1 MRRVGK
7 IEPWLWGLAFGMIV
21 YAQALWDWEKGGWGD
36 WGQFHHWWEVGR
48 VSILRWGEFPLWDP
62 HHCGGVSMWGQPQ
75 SQHVAPTW
83 WITGLAF
90 GTVAGHKLFILL
102 HSAAGFAGM
111 FHLSRRFY
119 GFRAP
124 AAGLVAL
131 TWAYSGFFA
140 WRASGGHSTFLAFH
154 YLPWIFYFW
163 RRTNDDLRYA
173 GGVAGLMALTLMEGG
188 TYPFPL
194 IFLLLAFDFVAQLAQ
209 WPPRWAVFRTGLVT
223 GVLTLMMGAIRL
235 WPVYLTMSRFPR
247 NTQMEDS
254 QTWEDVLHSI
264 TARAPHDWTWGHRW
278 VWAEY
283 SAHVGWGIVAL
294 AVLGVLFTLKKD
306 RRHFVILGAL
316 AFAGA
321 LVWTAYSAQLGWG
334 ILALGAAGALL
345 ALRKQ
350 RRYLLLG
357 ALVFAACAMGDAGT
371 HYPWPLLHKL
381 PLYENF
387 HVPSRFHVLL
397 TFYLCLL
404 AGLAVDRVLAALA
417 RRTKRRWSQK
427 ALFGLAWFLMI
438 ASGAE
443 VLSNSTII
451 AARWDGSEIVGVPED
466 RFHLVGAQGYLQQY
480 MHYPVRN
487 VGTRACYDPVP
498 WDISPALWVG
508 DVPQARL
515 DPAAAGEVTAW
526 GRTNHTLF
534 AEVTLEAPAR
544 VIFNQNFDPDWR
556 LSVSGGEA
564 VEPVEDHLRLAAD
577 LPAGTHRIEA
587 RFEPADLPWSVL
599 ATLLGAL
606 LAILLGLFANPL
618 RFERRRRR
626 RSTSRGRLG
635 RRGA

>member
-1 MRRVGK
+1 VRK
-7 IEPWLWGLAFGMIV
+7 LAKFEPWFWGFAFGLIAF
-21 YAQALWDWEKGGWGD
+21 AQALWDWEKGGWGD

-90 GTVAGHKLFILL
+90 GTVAGHKLFVLL
-102 HSAAGFAGM
+102 HAAAGFAGM
-111 FHLSRRFY
+111 FHVSRRFY
-119 GFRAP
+119 GYRAP

-131 TWAYSGFFA
+131 TWAFSGFFA

-154 YLPWIFYFW
+154 YLPWIFYCW
-163 RRTNDDLRYA
+163 RRTNDDLRFA
-173 GGVAGLMALTLMEGG
+173 GGVGGLMALTLMEGG

-194 IFLLLAFDFVAQLAQ
+194 IFLLLAFDFVAQLLQ
-209 WPPRWAVFRTGLVT
+209 RKPRWAVFRTGLIT
-223 GVLTLMMGAIRL
+223 GVLTAMMGAIRL

-247 NTQMEDS
+247 NTEMEDS

-283 SAHVGWGIVAL
+283 SAHVGWGVVAL
-294 AVLGVLFTLKKD
+294 AS
-306 RRHFVILGAL
+306 LGAL
-316 AFAGA
+316 FA
-321 LVWTAYSAQLGWG
+321 L
-334 ILALGAAGALL
+334 
-345 ALRKQ
+345 KKK
-350 RRYLLLG
+350 RRYLIFG
-357 ALVFAACAMGDAGT
+357 ALVFAACAMGDAGE
-371 HYPWPLLHKL
+371 HYPWPLLHEL

-404 AGLAVDRVLAALA
+404 AGLAMDRVLAAAA
-417 RRTKRRWSQK
+417 RKTKRRWSQK
-427 ALFGLAWFLMI
+427 ALFGVAWFLMI

-443 VLSNSTII
+443 VLSNSTVI

-466 RFHLVGAQGYLQQY
+466 RFQLVGTNGYLQQY

-498 WDISPALWVG
+498 WNISPGLWLG
-508 DVPQARL
+508 DVPQARIH
-515 DPAAAGEVTAW
+515 PPAAGEVTSW
-526 GRTNHTLF
+526 GRTNHTLY

-544 VIFNQNFDPDWR
+544 VYFNQNYDPDWR
-556 LSVSGGEA
+556 LSVG
-564 VEPVEDHLRLAAD
+564 EPVEDDLRRLAVD
-577 LPAGTHRIEA
+577 LPAGTHRIEGWFA
-587 RFEPADLPWSVL
+587 PADLPWSALV
-599 ATLLGAL
+599 TLLGIL
-606 LAILLGLFANPL
+606 LAILLALFANPL
-618 RFERRRRR
+618 RFDRPR
-626 RSTSRGRLG
+626 RSTSRGPLG
-635 RRGA
+635 RRGP